1 MPLRSLDE
9 ELARERRR
17 DVPELRNK
25 RNRHVRTD
33 DDLQIRADARASV
46 REDAREDSR
55 SSLTGS

>member
-25 RNRHVRTD
+25 RNRHVRSD
-33 DDLQIRADARASV
+33 DPEDRADARASV

-55 SSLTGS
+55 SSLTGP